1 MDSSLGLVDVKL
13 LHLEQVGDGVLLF
26 SAGNC
31 VKSLGLEHDGK

>member
-26 SAGNC
+26 STGNC